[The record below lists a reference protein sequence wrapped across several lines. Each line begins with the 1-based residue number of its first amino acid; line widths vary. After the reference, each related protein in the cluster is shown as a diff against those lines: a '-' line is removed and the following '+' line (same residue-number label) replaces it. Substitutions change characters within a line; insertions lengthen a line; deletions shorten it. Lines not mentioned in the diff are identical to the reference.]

1 MPDQFMEISLQS
13 LIPLPLKDR
22 KLQEQSGVWK
32 KNCLFHQGEWIKIQ
46 APSGTGKT
54 SFQHIMYGIR
64 HDYEGAVLY
73 HHQNLKDFDED
84 AIAKLRQE
92 QVSVI
97 FQDLKLFGN
106 LTALENI
113 ELKRLLSPG
122 FRTSDAIQ
130 EMAKLLGIDGILHQP
145 AAICSYGEQQRIAII
160 RALMQPFDW
169 LIMDEPFSH
178 LDDANIQKAA
188 ALIASECKARGAG
201 LIITDLEPD
210 SHFHYHTI
218 LHL

>member
-1 MPDQFMEISLQS
+1 MEISLQS

-22 KLQEQSGVWK
+22 PQHALSQIWRKQST
-32 KNCLFHQGEWIKIQ
+32 FHQGEWIKIQ

-54 SFQHIMYGIR
+54 SFQHILYGIR
-64 HDYEGAVLY
+64 QDYEGAVIY
-73 HHQNLKDFDED
+73 NHQNLKDFDEN
-84 AIAKLRQE
+84 ALALLRQ
-92 QVSVI
+92 QQLSVI

-122 FRTSDAIQ
+122 FRTAESIQ
-130 EMAKLLGIDGILHQP
+130 EMAILLGIDGIMHQP

-160 RALMQPFDW
+160 RALMQPFEW

-201 LIITDLEPD
+201 LIITDLEAD
-210 SHFHYHTI
+210 NHFPYQRQ
-218 LHL
+218 LFL

>member
-1 MPDQFMEISLQS
+1 MPDRFMEISLQS
-13 LIPLPLKDR
+13 LIPIPLKDR
-22 KLQEQSGVWK
+22 KLHELSGIWK
-32 KNCLFHQGEWIKIQ
+32 NHCLFHQAEWIKIQ

-54 SFQHIMYGIR
+54 SFQHILYGIR
-64 HDYEGAVLY
+64 HDYEGAVMY
-73 HHQNLKDFDED
+73 NHQNLKDFDED
-84 AIAKLRQE
+84 ALAKLRQE
-92 QVSVI
+92 QLSVI

-122 FRTSDAIQ
+122 FRTSDSIQ
-130 EMAKLLGIDGILHQP
+130 EMASLLGIDGILHQP

-160 RALMQPFDW
+160 RALMQPFEW

-188 ALIASECKARGAG
+188 SLIASECKARGAG
-201 LIITDLEPD
+201 LIITDLEAD
-210 SHFHYHTI
+210 NHFNYQRV
-218 LHL
+218 LYL

>member
-1 MPDQFMEISLQS
+1 MEISLQS

-22 KLQEQSGVWK
+22 PQHALSQIWRKQST
-32 KNCLFHQGEWIKIQ
+32 FHQGEWIKIQ

-54 SFQHIMYGIR
+54 SFQHILYGIR
-64 HDYEGAVLY
+64 QDYEGAIIY
-73 HHQNLKDFDED
+73 NHQNLKDFDEN
-84 AIAKLRQE
+84 ALALLRQ
-92 QVSVI
+92 QQLSVI

-106 LTALENI
+106 LTSLENI

-122 FRTSDAIQ
+122 FRTAESIQ
-130 EMAKLLGIDGILHQP
+130 EMAILLGIDGIMHQP

-160 RALMQPFDW
+160 RALMQPFEW

-201 LIITDLEPD
+201 LIITDLEAD
-210 SHFHYHTI
+210 NHFPYQRQ
-218 LHL
+218 LFL

>member
-1 MPDQFMEISLQS
+1 MEISLQS

-22 KLQEQSGVWK
+22 PQHALSQIWRKQST
-32 KNCLFHQGEWIKIQ
+32 FHQGEWIKIQ

-54 SFQHIMYGIR
+54 SFQHILYGIR
-64 HDYEGAVLY
+64 QDYEGAVIY
-73 HHQNLKDFDED
+73 NHQNLKDFDEN
-84 AIAKLRQE
+84 ALALLRQ
-92 QVSVI
+92 QQLSVI

-106 LTALENI
+106 LTSLENI

-122 FRTSDAIQ
+122 FRTAESIQ
-130 EMAKLLGIDGILHQP
+130 EMAILLGIDGIMHQP

-160 RALMQPFDW
+160 RALMQPFEW

-201 LIITDLEPD
+201 LIITDLEAD
-210 SHFHYHTI
+210 NHFPYQRQ
-218 LHL
+218 LFL